1 MDANYQGSNIH
12 NAQDTGMLELLER
25 VMRFGFQNG
34 VPAHKVKVFQQSVF
48 ERFSATAAKTELEIQ
63 LYKAA
68 IINMPSFTKDGKGE
82 DEYFRFPEDL
92 QTHRAIL
99 VLDAKERIVITLG
112 FLQHQSIESIS
123 EILGQ
128 PTSEVHEL
136 ISRGLS
142 ALQSKLGVQNAGA
155 VQKRLEF
162 AAKSYERINFNLSED
177 EESAKEE
184 IQIVGAKARPK
195 PLAGR
200 SKVLLATAGLF
211 LAGVLGTSFA
221 IDSAK
226 PDLPLTAAEAK
237 DKDQL
242 TIEML
247 DVWKKQYEDIRE
259 SSPER
264 LGIDSN
270 TYNQL
275 EYVKK
280 ADQQMKRLFKK
291 EQVEKMKNEQKKMQR
306 QMDILILQI
315 ETPRVM
321 LALLDGAY
329 YTSEE
334 TQVFVKNYALKTRE
348 LMEVS
353 EVVLLDHEK
362 ELEEVAVNGELS
374 EEKLLSGRGGYSNE
388 LQNLLD
394 SVGERGLTVI
404 KHPLEKRFIIRRDM
418 DAYYSSGTLNSDY
431 EVNNYMS
438 LLMQEPF
445 FDKDGLVQPISH
457 MTFIMTSIESSLLED
472 RNSSN
477 LYVDFEQGF
486 QHAFWL
492 MLKGSETRSV
502 FDNKGVV
509 KKEYQETW
517 IELSRQ
523 GRNPLIYVMLP
534 ILEEMEASGWTSSA
548 SYEALDDNDI
558 MEAVELERA
567 DKLAAKL
574 PNGDVQVE
582 TEIIQLDQYDFSETE
597 KLYQAFSAQHDLAL
611 LENVPPLDVYLLFQ
625 YANIRSDAE
634 TTWHLLSGET
644 KPSLEEYKRIWR
656 QQDDFRKHNRSIA
669 VHEEQINR
677 VGSNLHLYLE
687 AAPKKHD
694 DYMFYTPIFVMD
706 DKAIWLV
713 QNHLYEKYDLREKES
728 EYSKNVNV
736 LYNELRENL
745 NGNALHHA
753 SPGEI
758 AGLLLEAY
766 EEQDFDLL
774 PLLFEEGA
782 EIQDVD
788 ELLRR
793 LKERSIP
800 QFSDAQNVV
809 FYTDSFYY
817 GYRDI
822 EQGTFQFDTRDS
834 SDRSMNQLTMVK
846 TPAGWRF
853 GDLNKY

>member
-1 MDANYQGSNIH
+1 MDANWQSNNLQIEPDS
-12 NAQDTGMLELLER
+12 ATLDLLER
-25 VMRFGFQNG
+25 VMRFGYQNG
-34 VPAHKVKVFQQSVF
+34 VPASKMKSYQLVVS
-48 ERFSATAAKTELEIQ
+48 ENISTAAFEKDSAIS
-63 LYKAA
+63 LYRAA
-68 IINMPSFTKDGKGE
+68 ISNLSSFMIEGE
-82 DEYFRFPEDL
+82 VEEELFRFPEDL
-92 QTHRAIL
+92 ETHQAIL
-99 VLDAKERIVITLG
+99 SLPVMERLVLTLHYLQQQAVQSISG
-112 FLQHQSIESIS
+112 ILEKPISEVQNRLTASLDFLQLE
-123 EILGQ
+123 
-128 PTSEVHEL
+128 
-136 ISRGLS
+136 
-142 ALQSKLGVQNAGA
+142 LGVQSVSA
-155 VQKRLEF
+155 VEKRLEF
-162 AAKSYERINFNLSED
+162 ASKSYGRIKFYLD
-177 EESAKEE
+177 EEEELAVEEE
-184 IQIVGAKARPK
+184 IARTVPK
-195 PLAGR
+195 HKPVSGR
-200 SKVLLATAGLF
+200 NKVLLATAGLF

-226 PDLPLTAAEAK
+226 PDLPLTAAEAA

-247 DVWKKQYEDIRE
+247 DAWKKQYDDIRE

-264 LGIDSN
+264 LGIDAD

-291 EQVEKMKNEQKKMQR
+291 EHVEKMKNEQKKMQR
-306 QMDILILQI
+306 QVDILLLQI
-315 ETPRVM
+315 ETPRTM
-321 LALLDGAY
+321 LTLLDGVY

-334 TQVFVKNYALKTRE
+334 IQRFIRDYALKTNE
-348 LMEVS
+348 LMGIS
-353 EVVLLDHEK
+353 EAVLLDQEE
-362 ELEEVAVNGELS
+362 ELETVTINGELS

-394 SVGERGLTVI
+394 SIDERGLTMI

-418 DAYYSSGTLNSDY
+418 DAYYSSGISNSDY
-431 EVNNYMS
+431 EASNYMN

-477 LYVDFEQGF
+477 LYDDFEQGF

-502 FDNKGVV
+502 FDSNGVV

-567 DKLAAKL
+567 GKLAAKL

-582 TEIIQLDQYDFSETE
+582 TEIIQLDQYDYSEAE
-597 KLYQAFSAQHDLAL
+597 KLYKTFSVQHDLTL

-625 YANIRSDAE
+625 YANIRGDAE
-634 TTWHLLSGET
+634 TMWHLLSGET
-644 KPSLEEYKRIWR
+644 KPEIEEYKRIWR
-656 QQDDFRKHNRSIA
+656 QQDDFRKHTRSIS
-669 VHEEQINR
+669 VHENQINR
-677 VGSNLHLYLE
+677 VGSNLHLYLD
-687 AAPKKHD
+687 AAPKNHD
-694 DYMFYTPIFVMD
+694 DYMFYTPSLIMD

-713 QNHLYEKYDLREKES
+713 QNHLYEKYDLSEKES
-728 EYSKNVNV
+728 KYSNNVNV

-745 NGNALHHA
+745 KGNALDHA

-758 AGLLLEAY
+758 AGLLLKAY

-788 ELLRR
+788 ELMRR

-809 FYTDSFYY
+809 FYTDSFYF

-822 EQGTFQFDTRDS
+822 VQGTFQFDIKDS
-834 SDRSMNQLTMVK
+834 YEGSMNQLTMVK
-846 TPAGWRF
+846 TPMGWRF
-853 GDLNKY
+853 GDLSMY